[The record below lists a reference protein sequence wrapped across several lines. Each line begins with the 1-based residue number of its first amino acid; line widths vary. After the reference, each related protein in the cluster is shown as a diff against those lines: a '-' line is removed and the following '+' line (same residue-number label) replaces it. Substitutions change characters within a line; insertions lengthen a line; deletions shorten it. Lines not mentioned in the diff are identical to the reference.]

1 MKHFLLKFSL
11 FFFVFVLF
19 IFSINRWA
27 DYYVRNNRFYK
38 LNDSV
43 TGIIIG
49 HSHAEGAYIDSLLPN
64 TVNMAQSGE
73 SYFYSYI
80 KLRKLLEA
88 NNNIRRVMIE
98 VTNNNL
104 EKEMDEW
111 TFGEM
116 YVRYRYQKYAHLLH
130 PEELR
135 LLFSKNPLA
144 VTDAVAVTVKN
155 NLDYRRVVSMPYY
168 TYTDWGGFK
177 KWEKSKID
185 SFLQLQKEQQ
195 QIKPAVTAIPVF
207 KESVYNLRF
216 LDSMVAL
223 CRRYQKQ
230 VLFLRAPQY
239 PSPHNA
245 FADSIYF
252 KTLSARYAT
261 IPLIN
266 LGNMQLPDEEY
277 LDFQHV
283 NFKGAIKVSRKLDSV
298 LRQQYPL
305 SF

>member
-1 MKHFLLKFSL
+1 MKHFLLKFTL

-27 DYYVRNNRFYK
+27 DGYVENNRFYK
-38 LNDSV
+38 FNDTVNS
-43 TGIIIG
+43 IIIG
-49 HSHAEGAYIDSLLPN
+49 HSHAECAYIDSLIPHTIN
-64 TVNMAQSGE
+64 IAQSGE
-73 SYFYSYI
+73 AYFYSYI

-88 NNNIRRVMIE
+88 NKNIRRVMIE

-116 YVRYRYQKYAHLLH
+116 YLRYRYQKYAHLLQ

-135 LLFSKNPLA
+135 LLFRKNPLA

-155 NLDYRRVVSMPYY
+155 NLDYKRVGSMPYY

-177 KWEKSKID
+177 KWEQSKID
-185 SFLQLQKEQQ
+185 SFLQIQKKQQ

-207 KESVYNLRF
+207 KESAYNLRF
-216 LDSMVAL
+216 LDSIVAL
-223 CRRYQKQ
+223 CRQHQKQ
-230 VLFLRAPQY
+230 VLFLRAPQH
-239 PSPHNA
+239 PSYRNP
-245 FADSIYF
+245 FIDSVYF
-252 KTLSARYAT
+252 KTLKARYSA
-261 IPLIN
+261 IPLIDF
-266 LGNMQLPDEEY
+266 GNMELPDEEY

-283 NFKGAIKVSRKLDSV
+283 NFKGAIKVSGKLDSV
-298 LRQQYPL
+298 LNQQYPL

>member
-27 DYYVRNNRFYK
+27 DHYVRNNSFYK
-38 LNDSV
+38 FNDSV
-43 TGIIIG
+43 VSIIIG
-49 HSHAEGAYIDSLLPN
+49 HSHAEGAYIDSILPH

-73 SYFYSYI
+73 SYFYSYL

-98 VTNNNL
+98 VTNNNF

-116 YVRYRYQKYAHLLH
+116 YLRYRYQKYAHLLH

-135 LLFSKNPLA
+135 LLFGKNPLA
-144 VTDAVAVTVKN
+144 VIDAVAVTLKN
-155 NLDYRRVVSMPYY
+155 NLDYKRVVSMPYY
-168 TYTDWGGFK
+168 NYTDWGGFK
-177 KWEKSKID
+177 KWEHSKID
-185 SFLQLQKEQQ
+185 SFLQVQNKQK
-195 QIKPAVTAIPVF
+195 QIKPVVMAIPIF
-207 KESVYNLRF
+207 KESEYNLRF

-223 CRRYQKQ
+223 CRQHQKQ
-230 VLFLRAPQY
+230 ILFLRAPQH
-239 PSPHNA
+239 PSNRNP
-245 FADSIYF
+245 FIDSIYF
-252 KTLSARYAT
+252 KTLSARYSA
-261 IPLIN
+261 IPLIDF
-266 LGNMQLPDEEY
+266 GNMELPDEEY

-283 NFKGAIKVSRKLDSV
+283 NFKGAIKVSKRLDSV
-298 LRQQYPL
+298 LHEQYPL

>member
-1 MKHFLLKFSL
+1 M
-11 FFFVFVLF
+11 
-19 IFSINRWA
+19 
-27 DYYVRNNRFYK
+27 
-38 LNDSV
+38 
-43 TGIIIG
+43 IIG
-49 HSHAEGAYIDSLLPN
+49 HSHAEGAYIDSLLPH

-111 TFGEM
+111 TFGKM
-116 YVRYRYQKYAHLLH
+116 YVRYRYQKYAHLLKS
-130 PEELR
+130 EELNV
-135 LLFSKNPLA
+135 LFRKNPKA

-155 NLDYRRVVSMPYY
+155 NLNYLRASYMPYY

-177 KWEKSKID
+177 KWEQSKID
-185 SFLQLQKEQQ
+185 SFLQLQQKQQ
-195 QIKPAVTAIPVF
+195 LEVPATTATPVF
-207 KESVYNLRF
+207 KPSTYNLRF

-223 CRRYQKQ
+223 CKQHQKQ
-230 VLFLRAPQY
+230 VLFLRAPQH
-239 PSPHNA
+239 PSYRNP
-245 FADSIYF
+245 FMDSIYF
-252 KTLSARYAT
+252 KTLKTRYST
-261 IPLIN
+261 IPLIDF
-266 LGNMQLPDEEY
+266 GNMELPDEEY

-283 NFKGAIKVSRKLDSV
+283 NFKGAIKVSKRLDSV
-298 LRQQYPL
+298 LHQQYPL

>member
-1 MKHFLLKFSL
+1 MKQFLLKFSL
-11 FFFVFVLF
+11 FFLVFALF
-19 IFSINRWA
+19 IFVINRWA
-27 DYYVRNNRFYK
+27 DRYVKNNRFYK
-38 LNDSV
+38 LNDSANS
-43 TGIIIG
+43 IIIG
-49 HSHAEGAYIDSLLPN
+49 HSHAECAYIDSLLPY

-88 NNNIRRVMIE
+88 NSNIHRVMIE

-130 PEELR
+130 PEELG
-135 LLFSKNPLA
+135 LLFRNNPLA

-155 NLDYRRVVSMPYY
+155 NLDFKRVVSMPYY
-168 TYTDWGGFK
+168 TYTDWGGYK
-177 KWEKSKID
+177 KWEQSKID
-185 SFLQLQKEQQ
+185 SFLQVQKMQQ

-207 KESVYNLRF
+207 KESAYNLRF

-223 CRRYQKQ
+223 CKQHQKQ
-230 VLFLRAPQY
+230 VVFLRAPQH
-239 PSPHNA
+239 PSYRNP
-245 FADSIYF
+245 FIDSIYF
-252 KTLSARYAT
+252 KTLSARYST
-261 IPLIN
+261 VPLIDF
-266 LGNMQLPDEEY
+266 GNKELPDEEY

-283 NFKGAIKVSRKLDSV
+283 NFKGAIKVSKKLDSV
-298 LRQQYPL
+298 LHHQYPL

>member
-27 DYYVRNNRFYK
+27 DHYVRNNRFYK

-116 YVRYRYQKYAHLLH
+116 YVR
-130 PEELR
+130 
-135 LLFSKNPLA
+135 
-144 VTDAVAVTVKN
+144 
-155 NLDYRRVVSMPYY
+155 
-168 TYTDWGGFK
+168 
-177 KWEKSKID
+177 
-185 SFLQLQKEQQ
+185 
-195 QIKPAVTAIPVF
+195 
-207 KESVYNLRF
+207 
-216 LDSMVAL
+216 
-223 CRRYQKQ
+223 
-230 VLFLRAPQY
+230 
-239 PSPHNA
+239 
-245 FADSIYF
+245 
-252 KTLSARYAT
+252 
-261 IPLIN
+261 
-266 LGNMQLPDEEY
+266 
-277 LDFQHV
+277 
-283 NFKGAIKVSRKLDSV
+283 
-298 LRQQYPL
+298 
-305 SF
+305 